1 MLVMYCKKQNLLGL
15 WEDGWNV
22 VLVSRLVFV
31 HSPGRGLGT
40 SMASELHTYG
50 SNWTVIGSL

>member
-1 MLVMYCKKQNLLGL
+1 MLVMYCEKQNLLGL

-22 VLVSRLVFV
+22 VLVARLVFV

-40 SMASELHTYG
+40 SMASELHEYNG
-50 SNWTVIGSL
+50 NWVAVSTL